1 MIKKKMESDY
11 KGRKVIKQEKD
22 IAIIKDNDNSVL
34 VVSGL
39 YEYPK
44 SFLNYLVVEWFARSE
59 DEAREIADNLL
70 KDPFLLVRGLNDEKE
85 S

>member
-1 MIKKKMESDY
+1 MVNKKMESDY

-22 IAIIKDNDNSVL
+22 IAIIKDNDNSFL

-59 DEAREIADNLL
+59 EEAKEIADNLL
-70 KDPFLLVRGLNDEKE
+70 KDPFLLVRGLNNEKV
-85 S
+85 